1 MSSSI
6 LLVDDDDDSRAV
18 LSELLRAQ
26 GHDVHPARHGKEALA
41 MLPSLPPRC
50 TVLLD
55 LNMPEMGG
63 EQLLGAL
70 NEAALPEAY
79 PVILISADD
88 RPLETEYRNILA
100 RFSKPFEFAELT
112 RTLARANRTES
123 NRG

>member
-1 MSSSI
+1 MPTPI
-6 LLVDDDDDSRAV
+6 LLVDDDDDSR
-18 LSELLRAQ
+18 ELLSALLRDH
-26 GHDVHPARHGKEALA
+26 GHDVYVARHGKEALS

-70 NEAALPEAY
+70 NAAALPDAY

-88 RPLETEYRNILA
+88 RPLETEYRNVLA

-112 RTLARANRTES
+112 RTLARADRTES
-123 NRG
+123 HRG

>member
-1 MSSSI
+1 
-6 LLVDDDDDSRAV
+6 
-18 LSELLRAQ
+18 
-26 GHDVHPARHGKEALA
+26 

-70 NEAALPEAY
+70 NEAALPDAY

-88 RPLETEYRNILA
+88 RPLETAYRNVLA
-100 RFSKPFEFAELT
+100 RFSKPFEFAELL
-112 RTLARANRTES
+112 RALARANRTDS
-123 NRG
+123 SDG

>member
-1 MSSSI
+1 MPTPI
-6 LLVDDDDDSRAV
+6 LLVDDDDDSR
-18 LSELLRAQ
+18 ELLCALLRDH
-26 GHDVHPARHGKEALA
+26 GHEVYLARHGKEALS

-63 EQLLGAL
+63 EQLLRAL
-70 NEAALPEAY
+70 NEAALPDAY

-88 RPLETEYRNILA
+88 RPVETAYRNVLA

-112 RTLARANRTES
+112 RAIARANRTDS